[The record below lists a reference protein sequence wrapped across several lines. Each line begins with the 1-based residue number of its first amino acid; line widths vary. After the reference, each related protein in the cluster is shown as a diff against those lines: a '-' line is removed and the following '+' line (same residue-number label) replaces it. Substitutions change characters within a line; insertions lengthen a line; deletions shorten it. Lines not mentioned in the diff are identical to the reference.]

1 MSLKRQGAAL
11 SANTASAEV
20 VLTDKVAPVG
30 QSMTAAA
37 AAYLQLMQAVF
48 ILCCI

>member
-11 SANTASAEV
+11 SVNTASAEA
-20 VLTDKVAPVG
+20 VLTDKAAPVG
-30 QSMTAAA
+30 QSMTAA

-48 ILCCI
+48 ILRCI